1 MQGDA
6 KDTLILAVANQ
17 KGGVGKTTTAVNL
30 GASLA
35 LLGQEVLLIDL
46 DPQGN
51 ASTGLGIARSDRR
64 VGSHGLL
71 MNGGAPDDAIFAT
84 PIPHLSLIPA
94 EQALSG
100 AELDLMNQ
108 PQGEFLLRKS
118 LAGWKHER
126 RFRFILIDCPPSLG
140 FLTLNGLIAASEV
153 LIPLQCEFYALEGVT
168 ALMRTIEIVR
178 RRFNPE
184 IKLCGVLLTMFDMR
198 NKLSST
204 VATEARAYFGDW
216 VYETVIPRN
225 VRLSESAS
233 FGQPAILYDPQST
246 GAKSYSALALEVVQ
260 KYDNRQKRD
269 SQ

>member
-6 KDTLILAVANQ
+6 KDTLILTVANQ

-35 LLGQEVLLIDL
+35 LLGHEVLLIDL

-64 VGSHGLL
+64 TGSHGLL
-71 MNGGAPDDAIFAT
+71 MNGGAPDAAIFAT
-84 PIPHLSLIPA
+84 PVPRLSLIPA

-118 LAGWKHER
+118 LAAWKSGR
-126 RFRFILIDCPPSLG
+126 RFQFILIDCPPSLG

-168 ALMRTIEIVR
+168 ALMRTIDIVR
-178 RRFNPE
+178 RRFNPA
-184 IKLCGVLLTMFDMR
+184 IKLCGVLLTMFDIR
-198 NKLSST
+198 NKLSS
-204 VATEARAYFGDW
+204 AIANEARAFFGDW

-233 FGQPAILYDPQST
+233 FGQPAILYDANST
-246 GAKSYSALALEVVQ
+246 GAKSYSALALEVAR
-260 KYDNRQKRD
+260 KYESR
-269 SQ
+269 

>member
-6 KDTLILAVANQ
+6 KDTLILAIANQ

-30 GASLA
+30 AASLA
-35 LLGQEVLLIDL
+35 LLGHDVLLIDL

-51 ASTGLGIARSDRR
+51 ASTGLGIARSERR
-64 VGSHGLL
+64 SGSHALL
-71 MNGGAPDDAIFAT
+71 MSGDAPDDAIFAT
-84 PIPHLSLIPA
+84 SVAKLSLVPA

-108 PQGEFLLRKS
+108 SQGEFLLRKS
-118 LAGWKHER
+118 LAAWKHAR
-126 RFRFILIDCPPSLG
+126 RFDFILIDCPPSLG
-140 FLTLNGLIAASEV
+140 FLTLNALIAANEV

-168 ALMRTIEIVR
+168 SLMRTIDIVR

-184 IKLCGVLLTMFDMR
+184 IKLCGVLLTMFDIR

-204 VATEARAYFGDW
+204 VATEARAFFGEW

-233 FGQPAILYDPQST
+233 FGQPAILYDPNST
-246 GAKSYSALALEVVQ
+246 GAKTYAALAHEVAL
-260 KYDNRQKRD
+260 KYANRQKSPR
-269 SQ
+269 